1 MLQAWDMLCEEA
13 LQPGTVLS
21 PAHRSRSHTLTHLLP
36 TLKWLPSL
44 SAPFPSQVLSVLAK
58 VDDWAFDPFQL
69 AQVTNGHP
77 LSTLTFHLVKKCGL
91 MPGRYGINETRLA
104 RFLCAVEEGYNH
116 DTPYHNAIHAADVVR
131 SLYVLLTRGGVV
143 RRLCSE
149 DNYESTVFAALIA
162 ATVHDFEHK
171 GVNVSQGPGTV

>member
-1 MLQAWDMLCEEA
+1 M
-13 LQPGTVLS
+13 
-21 PAHRSRSHTLTHLLP
+21 
-36 TLKWLPSL
+36 
-44 SAPFPSQVLSVLAK
+44 LAK

-104 RFLCAVEEGYNH
+104 RFLCAVEEGYNQ

-171 GVNVSQGPGTV
+171 GVNVSSGLRPGWGKGSRGVGDGVQSKGVNMIRRVWGFTSGGRLSRVQGSAM